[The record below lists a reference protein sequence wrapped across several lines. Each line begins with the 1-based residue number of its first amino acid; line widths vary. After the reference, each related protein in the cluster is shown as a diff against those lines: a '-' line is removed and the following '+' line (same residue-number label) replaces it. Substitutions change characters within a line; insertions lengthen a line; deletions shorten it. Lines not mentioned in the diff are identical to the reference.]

1 MGYFEK
7 LVKIIRQ
14 YLRFI
19 SCRRKMPFQNGIL
32 QQIVNKKSKLLPL
45 YYFVLI
51 ISFVK
56 DSSKQLSCPS
66 NFFVPETKLIILLG
80 YYGVRKLH
88 DHYTYFNDNF

>member
-1 MGYFEK
+1 MGDFEM